1 MMPFK
6 KSIPR
11 RTFLRG
17 AGAAI
22 ALPFLDAMVPALA
35 RTGDLARAARRFS
48 IVYVPNGMN
57 MKFWTPE
64 QTGSSFELP
73 QTLAPLAPY
82 RDQLLVVSG
91 LHNSAGDALPG
102 EGESAPH
109 ERAGGVFLTGVHP
122 LREGHV
128 GVSVD
133 QIIAKELGQ
142 HTQLA
147 SLELGLHN
155 TDVVGSCEKGWSCA
169 YRMTLCW
176 RGPTTPLPIE
186 YRPRAVFE
194 RLFGDS
200 TSTDPSVR
208 LERIQKE
215 RSILDS
221 VTTAASRLMRKVG
234 PEDKARLAE
243 YLDGMRDVER
253 RIEMAEQQSA
263 REIPSVERPA
273 GVPPQFAD
281 HLKLMFDLQ
290 VLAFQTDMT
299 RMITFMTGPEQSNR
313 TYREIGIPDVHHS
326 LSHHRNDPVNLDKIA
341 KIDLYHAELFS
352 YYLDKLRATPDVD
365 GSLLDNMIIMYGS
378 AMSDGNEHL
387 LQNLPILLLGGGTGQ
402 LQGGRHVRYPQ
413 DTPISNLYLAIM
425 DKLGVEAGK
434 FGDST
439 GQVDL
444 SAVSV

>member
-1 MMPFK
+1 MMIFK

-11 RTFLRG
+11 RSFLRG
-17 AGAAI
+17 AGATI
-22 ALPFLDAMVPALA
+22 ALPFIDAMLPALA
-35 RTGDLARAARRFS
+35 SANQITKAARRFS

-57 MKFWTPE
+57 MEFWTPSA
-64 QTGSSFELP
+64 TGTAFDLP
-73 QTLAPLAPY
+73 ATLAPMAAY
-82 RDQLLVVSG
+82 RDQMLVLSG
-91 LHNSAGDALPG
+91 MNNSAGDALPG

-128 GVSVD
+128 GTSID
-133 QIIAKELGQ
+133 QIVARELGQ
-142 HTQLA
+142 QTQLA

-155 TDVVGSCEKGWSCA
+155 TDIVGSCEKGWSCA
-169 YRMTLCW
+169 YRMTLSW
-176 RGPTTPLPIE
+176 RSETTPLPIE

-200 TSTDPSVR
+200 SSTDPAVR
-208 LERIQKE
+208 LARIEKE

-221 VTTAASRLMRKVG
+221 VTEATSRLMRKVG
-234 PEDKARLAE
+234 PEDKARLDE

-253 RIEMAEQQSA
+253 RIQMAEQQTA
-263 REIPSVERPA
+263 REFPSVERPA
-273 GVPPQFAD
+273 GVPPEFAD

-313 TYREIGIPDVHHS
+313 TYREIGIADVHHS
-326 LSHHRNDPVNLDKIA
+326 LSHHRNDPLNLEKIA
-341 KIDLYHAELFS
+341 RIDLYHSNLFT
-352 YYLDKLRATPDVD
+352 YYLDKLRATPDID

-387 LQNLPILLLGGGTGQ
+387 LQNLPVLLLGGGTGQ
-402 LQGGRHVRYPQ
+402 LQGGRHIRYAE
-413 DTPISNLYLAIM
+413 DTPISNLYLALL
-425 DKLGVEAGK
+425 DKLGIEADR

-444 SAVSV
+444 LSV

>member
-1 MMPFK
+1 M
-6 KSIPR
+6 PR
-11 RTFLRG
+11 RSFLRG

-22 ALPFLDAMVPALA
+22 ALPFLDAMFPAFASLNEMSK
-35 RTGDLARAARRFS
+35 AARRFS

-57 MKFWTPE
+57 MEFWTPGA
-64 QTGSSFELP
+64 TGTAFDLP
-73 QTLAPLAPY
+73 ATLAPLAPY
-82 RDQLLVVSG
+82 RDQMLVLSG
-91 LHNSAGDALPG
+91 MQNSAGDALPG

-122 LREGHV
+122 LREGRV
-128 GVSVD
+128 GTSID
-133 QIIAKELGQ
+133 QIIARELGQ

-169 YRMTLCW
+169 YRMTLSW
-176 RGPTTPLPIE
+176 RSESTPLPIE

-200 TSTDPSVR
+200 SSTDPAVR
-208 LERIQKE
+208 LARIEKE

-221 VTTAASRLMRKVG
+221 VTDAAARLMSKVG
-234 PEDKARLAE
+234 PEDKARLTE

-253 RIEMAEQQSA
+253 RIQMAEQQTA
-263 REIPSVERPA
+263 REFPSVERPA
-273 GVPPQFAD
+273 GVPSEFAD

-326 LSHHRNDPVNLDKIA
+326 LSHHRNDPVNLEKIA
-341 KIDLYHAELFS
+341 RIDLYHSNLFT
-352 YYLDKLRATPDVD
+352 YYLDKLRATPDID

-402 LQGGRHVRYPQ
+402 LQGGRHIRYPD
-413 DTPISNLYLAIM
+413 DTPISNLYLTIM
-425 DKLGVEAGK
+425 DKLGIEADR

-439 GQVDL
+439 GKVDL
-444 SAVSV
+444 LSV

>member
-1 MMPFK
+1 MIFK

-11 RTFLRG
+11 RSFLRG

-22 ALPFLDAMVPALA
+22 ALPYLDAMCPALA
-35 RTGDLARAARRFS
+35 SASERTGPARRFS

-57 MKFWTPE
+57 MEFWTPPS
-64 QTGSSFELP
+64 TGKAFELP
-73 QTLAPLAPY
+73 QTLKPLAPF
-82 RDQLLVVSG
+82 RDRLLVLSG
-91 LHNSAGDALPG
+91 MNNSAGDALPG

-128 GVSVD
+128 GTSLD
-133 QIIAKELGQ
+133 QIIARELGQ
-142 HTQLA
+142 YTQLA

-169 YRMTLCW
+169 YRMTLSW
-176 RGPTTPLPIE
+176 RSPTTPLPVE

-200 TSTDPSVR
+200 RSTDPAIR
-208 LERIQKE
+208 LARIRKE

-221 VTTAASRLMRKVG
+221 VSDAAARMMTSVG
-234 PEDKARLAE
+234 PQDKARLAE

-253 RIEMAEQQSA
+253 RIQMAERQSS
-263 REIPSVERPA
+263 RELPSVERPT
-273 GVPPQFAD
+273 GVPPAFAD

-326 LSHHRNDPVNLDKIA
+326 LSHHRNDPGNLEKIA
-341 KIDLYHAELFS
+341 RIDRYHSELFT
-352 YYLDKLRATPDVD
+352 YHLEKLRATPDVD
-365 GSLLDNMIIMYGS
+365 GSLLDNMMIMYGS

-387 LQNLPILLLGGGTGQ
+387 LQDLPILLLGGGTGG
-402 LQGGRHVRYPQ
+402 LQGGRHIRYPD
-413 DTPISNLYLAIM
+413 DTPISNLYLTIM
-425 DKLGVEAGK
+425 DKLGIRAGE

-439 GQVDL
+439 GRVDL
-444 SAVSV
+444 LSV

>member
-1 MMPFK
+1 MMLAK
-6 KSIPR
+6 RTIPR
-11 RTFLRG
+11 RSFLRG

-22 ALPFLDAMVPALA
+22 ALPLLDAMIPALA
-35 RTGDLARAARRFS
+35 TPAERIAAARRFS

-57 MKFWTPE
+57 MEFWTPTA
-64 QTGSSFELP
+64 TGTAFELP
-73 QTLAPLAPY
+73 QTLAPLASF
-82 RDQLLVVSG
+82 RKQMLVLSG

-109 ERAGGVFLTGVHP
+109 ERAGGVYLTGVHP

-128 GVSVD
+128 GTSVD
-133 QIIAKELGQ
+133 QIIARELGQ
-142 HTQLA
+142 QTQLA

-169 YRMTLCW
+169 YRMTLSW
-176 RGPTTPLPIE
+176 RSATTPLPIE

-200 TSTDPSVR
+200 NSTDPS
-208 LERIQKE
+208 LKLARIAKE

-221 VTTAASRLMRKVG
+221 VTDAASRLMQKVSA
-234 PEDKARLAE
+234 EDKARLGE

-253 RIEMAEQQSA
+253 RIQMAEQQTG
-263 REIPSVERPA
+263 REIPAVERPA
-273 GVPPQFAD
+273 GVPAEFSE

-313 TYREIGIPDVHHS
+313 TYQEIGIPDVHHS
-326 LSHHRNDPVNLDKIA
+326 LSHHRNDPVNLEKIA
-341 KIDLYHAELFS
+341 RIDLYHAKLFA
-352 YYLDKLRATPDVD
+352 YYLDKLQATPDID

-378 AMSDGNEHL
+378 AISDGNEHL
-387 LQNLPILLLGGGTGQ
+387 LQNLPVLLLGGGSGQ
-402 LQGGRHVRYPQ
+402 LKGGRHIRYPD
-413 DTPISNLYLAIM
+413 DTPMANLYLSLL
-425 DKLGVEAGK
+425 DKLGVQADR

-439 GQVDL
+439 GKIDL
-444 SAVSV
+444 LSV

>member
-1 MMPFK
+1 MTIFR

-11 RTFLRG
+11 RSFLRG
-17 AGAAI
+17 AGAAV
-22 ALPFLDAMVPALA
+22 ALPIIDAMFPALA
-35 RTGDLARAARRFS
+35 SMNEMTKAARRFS

-57 MKFWTPE
+57 MKFWTPGA
-64 QTGSSFELP
+64 TGNSFDLP

-82 RDQLLVVSG
+82 KEQMSVLSG
-91 LHNSAGDALPG
+91 MNNSAGDALPG

-128 GVSVD
+128 GTSID
-133 QIIAKELGQ
+133 QIIARELGR

-155 TDVVGSCEKGWSCA
+155 TDVIGSCEKGWSCA

-176 RGPTTPLPIE
+176 RSPTTPLPIE

-200 TSTDPSVR
+200 SSTDPAIR

-221 VTTAASRLMRKVG
+221 VTEAASRLMNKVG
-234 PEDKARLAE
+234 PEDKARLSE
-243 YLDGMRDVER
+243 YLEGMRDVER
-253 RIEMAEQQSA
+253 RIQMAEQQTA
-263 REIPSVERPA
+263 RELPSVERPA
-273 GVPPQFAD
+273 GVPPEFAD

-326 LSHHRNDPVNLDKIA
+326 LSHHRNDPVNLEKIA
-341 KIDLYHAELFS
+341 KIDRYHSNLFT

-365 GSLLDNMIIMYGS
+365 GSLLDNMIILYGS

-387 LQNLPILLLGGGTGQ
+387 LQNLPILLLGGGSGQ
-402 LQGGRHVRYPQ
+402 LQGGRHIKYPE
-413 DTPISNLYLAIM
+413 DTPISNLYLSIM
-425 DKLGVEAGK
+425 DKLGIQADK

-439 GQVDL
+439 GKVDL
-444 SAVSV
+444 LSV

>member
-1 MMPFK
+1 MMIFK
-6 KSIPR
+6 RSIPR
-11 RTFLRG
+11 RSFLRG

-22 ALPFLDAMVPALA
+22 ALPVLDAMFPALA
-35 RTGDLARAARRFS
+35 SMNETAKAARRFS

-57 MKFWTPE
+57 MKFWTP
-64 QTGSSFELP
+64 GASGKSYELP
-73 QTLAPLAPY
+73 QTLAPLTPY
-82 RDQLLVVSG
+82 RDQMLVLTG
-91 LHNSAGDALPG
+91 MNNNAGDALPG

-128 GVSVD
+128 GTSID
-133 QIIAKELGQ
+133 QIIARELGR

-155 TDVVGSCEKGWSCA
+155 TDIVGSCEKGWSCA

-176 RGPTTPLPIE
+176 RSPTTPLPIE

-194 RLFGDS
+194 RLFGDNS
-200 TSTDPSVR
+200 STDPAVR
-208 LERIQKE
+208 LARIRKE

-221 VTTAASRLMRKVG
+221 VTEAASRLKNKVG
-234 PEDKARLAE
+234 AHDKARLSE
-243 YLDGMRDVER
+243 YMDGMRDVER
-253 RIEMAEQQSA
+253 RIQMAESQTA
-263 REIPSVERPA
+263 REFPSMERPA
-273 GVPPQFAD
+273 GVPAEFSD

-326 LSHHRNDPVNLDKIA
+326 LSHHQNDPVNLEKIA
-341 KIDLYHAELFS
+341 KIDLYHSELFT
-352 YYLDKLRATPDVD
+352 YYLDKLRATEDID

-387 LQNLPILLLGGGTGQ
+387 LQNLPILLLGGGTGE
-402 LQGGRHVRYPQ
+402 LKGGRHIRYRE
-413 DTPISNLYLAIM
+413 DTPISNLYLTIM
-425 DKLGVEAGK
+425 DKLGIQADK

-439 GQVDL
+439 GRVDL
-444 SAVSV
+444 LSV

>member
-1 MMPFK
+1 MMLFK
-6 KSIPR
+6 KTIPR
-11 RTFLRG
+11 RSFLRG
-17 AGAAI
+17 AGATI
-22 ALPFLDAMVPALA
+22 ALPVLDAMFPAM
-35 RTGDLARAARRFS
+35 AALNETAKAVRRFS

-57 MKFWTPE
+57 MEFWTPTA
-64 QTGSSFELP
+64 TGTSFELP
-73 QTLAPLAPY
+73 QTLAPLARY
-82 RDQLLVVSG
+82 KQQMLVLSG
-91 LHNSAGDALPG
+91 MHNSAGDALPG

-122 LREGHV
+122 LREGHT
-128 GVSVD
+128 GTSVD
-133 QIIAKELGQ
+133 QIIARELGQ
-142 HTQLA
+142 QTQLA

-169 YRMTLCW
+169 YRMTLSW
-176 RGPTTPLPIE
+176 RSPTTPLPIE

-200 TSTDPSVR
+200 SSTDPAIR
-208 LERIQKE
+208 LERIAKE

-221 VTTAASRLMRKVG
+221 VTGAASRLMHKVG

-253 RIEMAEQQSA
+253 RIQMAEQQTG
-263 REIPSVERPA
+263 REFPSVERPA
-273 GVPPQFAD
+273 GVPPEFAD

-326 LSHHRNDPVNLDKIA
+326 LSHHRHDPVNLEKIA
-341 KIDLYHAELFS
+341 KIDLYHANLFS
-352 YYLDKLRATPDVD
+352 YYLDKLSATQDID
-365 GSLLDNMIIMYGS
+365 GSLLDNMIIMYAS

-387 LQNLPILLLGGGTGQ
+387 LQNLPVLLLGGGSGQ
-402 LQGGRHVRYPQ
+402 LRGGKHIRYAE
-413 DTPISNLYLAIM
+413 DTPISNLYLTIM
-425 DKLGVEAGK
+425 DKLGIQADT

-439 GQVDL
+439 GKVSLL
-444 SAVSV
+444 SV

>member
-1 MMPFK
+1 MMLFK
-6 KSIPR
+6 KAIPR

-22 ALPFLDAMVPALA
+22 ALPIIDAMIPALA
-35 RTGDLARAARRFS
+35 ATGKVQEAARRFS

-57 MKFWTPE
+57 MEFWSPKRSGTD
-64 QTGSSFELP
+64 FELP

-82 RDQLLVVSG
+82 RKQMLILSG
-91 LHNSAGDALPG
+91 MHNGAGNALPG

-122 LREGHV
+122 LREGRV
-128 GVSVD
+128 GPSVD
-133 QIIAKELGQ
+133 QIIANELGQ
-142 HTQLA
+142 KTQLA

-155 TDVVGSCEKGWSCA
+155 TDVVGACEKGWSCA
-169 YRMTLCW
+169 YRMTLSW
-176 RGPTTPLPIE
+176 RSPTTPLPIE

-200 TSTDPSVR
+200 SSTDPKVRMAR
-208 LERIQKE
+208 LEKE
-215 RSILDS
+215 QSILDS
-221 VTTAASRLMRKVG
+221 VTDAASRLMRTVG
-234 PEDKARLAE
+234 PADRARLSE
-243 YLDGMRDVER
+243 YLEGMRDVER
-253 RIEMAEQQSA
+253 RIQLAERQST
-263 REIPSVERPA
+263 RELPTVDRPA
-273 GVPPQFAD
+273 GVPSEFVD

-326 LSHHRNDPVNLDKIA
+326 LSHHQNDPVNLAKIA
-341 KIDLYHAELFS
+341 KIDLFHSELFT
-352 YYLDKLRATPDVD
+352 YYLDKLQNTPDGD
-365 GSLLDNMIIMYGS
+365 GSLLDNMIVMYGS

-387 LQNLPILLLGGGTGQ
+387 LENLPILLLGGGSGH
-402 LQGGRHVRYPQ
+402 LRGGRHIQYTP
-413 DTPISNLYLAIM
+413 DTPISNLYLTVM
-425 DKLGVEAGK
+425 DKLGVNVEK

-439 GQVDL
+439 GRADL
-444 SAVSV
+444 LSV